1 MRPHTLPKSHRRL
14 GSAATC
20 SVLGCSEC
28 AWAHY
33 DRIDKRETMDRPPLL
48 PTCVRRSAVFCA
60 LASGALS
67 QNQSRA
73 ERTGQRIRGAGAL
86 SLGALSFGCF
96 VPACPA
102 CSDGRPLS
110 LDKAPGTKHPMHI
123 ILILSETTSPISWRA
138 SQVAPEPGLV
148 QTHVSDGENTILA
161 VPTYRRCKTCPSPTV
176 LRTAN
181 HVLGASPHGLLFLRC
196 ASGRRP

>member
-48 PTCVRRSAVFCA
+48 PTCVRQSAVFCA

-73 ERTGQRIRGAGAL
+73 ERTGQRIYGAGAL
-86 SLGALSFGCF
+86 SLGALSLH
-96 VPACPA
+96 VLHVRTA
-102 CSDGRPLS
+102 DLS
-110 LDKAPGTKHPMHI
+110 LWTKHPMLVI
-123 ILILSETTSPISWRA
+123 PVASIETLFLLPPSPPSLILPGAGSPNSIVYLNQLS
-138 SQVAPEPGLV
+138 S
-148 QTHVSDGENTILA
+148 VSS
-161 VPTYRRCKTCPSPTV
+161 CSPSPLPTN
-176 LRTAN
+176 T
-181 HVLGASPHGLLFLRC
+181 
-196 ASGRRP
+196 